1 MPLTTE
7 NKYYDFEELYFEK
20 DCNIDNIIINFF
32 LKYKDIIIGD
42 TEYITYKIKQLIMN
56 DRNLLMKINGD
67 GNDYMKRVG
76 KHSFINHDVIPERN
90 NDKEYYIY
98 SINTFI

>member
-1 MPLTTE
+1 MPLTKE
-7 NKYYDFEELYFEK
+7 NKYYDFEELFFEK

-42 TEYITYKIKQLIMN
+42 TEYITYKIKKIIMN

-67 GNDYMKRVG
+67 GKDYMKRIG
-76 KHSFINHDVIPERN
+76 KNSFIKHYVIPEQN

-98 SINTFI
+98 SINSFI